1 MSRPWSSLLLFIV
14 LHGPIS
20 SKETHSTGWFSLLGG
35 LLCSLAALQLISQIS
50 LLFIFSIIGAI
61 HSLQG
66 HACFSGNRANAFFL
80 FEHWISVTIRKLLS
94 YLITLSQ
101 FFLFLPEEDPDKK
114 VHVHWSRLNGLLKM
128 SPVDSPAV
136 PRPPSAK
143 AQQNGTVEGIHE
155 YFIVFTGF
163 SLQEQVLKDW
173 LKTCCKLVC

>member
-1 MSRPWSSLLLFIV
+1 MDPYHPRRYIQQVGSVSWVVYFVLLLPCSLLV
-14 LHGPIS
+14 KYHYY
-20 SKETHSTGWFSLLGG
+20 
-35 LLCSLAALQLISQIS
+35 
-50 LLFIFSIIGAI
+50 FIFSIIGAI

-80 FEHWISVTIRKLLS
+80 FEHWISVTIQKLFS

-128 SPVDSPAV
+128 SPVDSSAV

-173 LKTCCKLVC
+173 LKTCCKPVC